1 MALEQKWVNK
11 ARKHQLMHWLVYN
24 EGKTVAA
31 IARGWGGSVAYTH
44 TLLTELYAEGKVVKC
59 FENSSRY
66 GKVVIYM
73 SKFQYVTNDGI
84 CLKAEEGEKV
94 GQQVMA
100 MMEAKERG
108 VTSAE
113 WYGYA
118 PIDVEPLGTQME
130 LPF

>member
-44 TLLTELYAEGKVVKC
+44 TLLSELYAEGKVVKC

-73 SKFQYVTNDGI
+73 TKFHYVAEGGV
-84 CLKAEEGEKV
+84 CLNVEGSTTGHE
-94 GQQVMA
+94 VME
-100 MMEAKERG
+100 MVEAFQNRAC
-108 VTSAE
+108 TSAE
-113 WYGYA
+113 WYGFA
-118 PIDVEPLGTQME
+118 PIDLEPPAQQGSL
-130 LPF
+130 L